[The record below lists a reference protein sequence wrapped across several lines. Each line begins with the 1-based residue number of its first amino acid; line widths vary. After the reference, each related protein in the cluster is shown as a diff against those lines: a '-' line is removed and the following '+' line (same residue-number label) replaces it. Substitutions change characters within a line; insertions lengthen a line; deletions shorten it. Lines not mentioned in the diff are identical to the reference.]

1 MRLTDRDNMA
11 TAALGAGLLALLLAA
26 PAVRAE
32 GIDELPP
39 ELEGIGIEV
48 KPDAQLPL
56 DAVFMDEEGQA
67 VKLGQL
73 FSSGKPTLLVLAYFR
88 CPMLC
93 GLVLNATVDG
103 LKGVTWTPGD
113 EFQVLTV
120 SIDPRESPALAKEK
134 EANLLEAY
142 GRPHAAA
149 GWHFLTGG
157 KGSIDALADAV
168 GFHYRYLPERND
180 FAHAA
185 GIFVVK
191 PDGRLSRTITGLQ
204 YEPRTLRLSL
214 VEAAD
219 GKVGSVLDQV
229 LLFCFHYDPKKGQ
242 YTPIVMNIVR
252 LAGLA
257 TVLCLG
263 GMVTFFLRQERRAQ
277 RLAAEAAAKAVTEP
291 SVGTP

>member
-1 MRLTDRDNMA
+1 MSRADRMERVMM
-11 TAALGAGLLALLLAA
+11 LGAGLLALLLAA

-32 GIDELPP
+32 GVDDLPP

-56 DAVFMDEEGQA
+56 DAVFKDEDGQA
-67 VKLGQL
+67 VKLGQY
-73 FSSGKPTLLVLAYFR
+73 FTGEKPTLLVLAYYR

-93 GLVLNATVDG
+93 GLVLNATVDA

-120 SIDPRESPALAKEK
+120 SIDPRENPELAREK
-134 EANLLEAY
+134 EANLLAAY
-142 GRPHAAA
+142 GRPQAAA

-168 GFHYRYLPERND
+168 GFRYRYLPERND

-191 PDGRLSRTITGLQ
+191 PDGKLSRTITGLA
-204 YEPRTLRLSL
+204 YDPRTVRLSL

-257 TVLCLG
+257 TVLCLAA
-263 GMVTFFLRQERRAQ
+263 MVTYFLRQERLAQ
-277 RLAAEAAAKAVTEP
+277 RRSAEAAKTNSPEP
-291 SVGTP
+291 TVGTS